1 MRRLFPP
8 QRSTPQ
14 TSSACA
20 AVSEITTGSEFL
32 SLLSAIELPAKLL
45 SAIILSFL
53 VFSVLASSVLVLSV
67 LVLLTIVFVIIVLV
81 LIVIPVS
88 SAASGNEAESLT
100 IPGSGQAARQY
111 LRIAF
116 PTPLF
121 SLSSVTASQSAMT
134 FSSEFFMA
142 TENPAA

>member
-1 MRRLFPP
+1 MSRREAAACRKVPLPQGREALSTPMRRLFPP

-67 LVLLTIVFVIIVLV
+67 LVLLTVVSLTIVFVIIVLV

-88 SAASGNEAESLT
+88 SAASGNESSPASFVESQLCLLCCF
-100 IPGSGQAARQY
+100 R
-111 LRIAF
+111 
-116 PTPLF
+116 
-121 SLSSVTASQSAMT
+121 
-134 FSSEFFMA
+134 E
-142 TENPAA
+142 